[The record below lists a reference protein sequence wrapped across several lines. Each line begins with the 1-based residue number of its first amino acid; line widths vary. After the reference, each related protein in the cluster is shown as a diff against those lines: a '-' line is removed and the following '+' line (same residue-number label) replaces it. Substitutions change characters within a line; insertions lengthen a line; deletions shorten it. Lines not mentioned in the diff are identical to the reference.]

1 MRQELAWFDT
11 QSQTDIIA
19 KFNLDSMAFQLAIG
33 EKISNLIMII
43 SMSLSG
49 LAISLFVGWIMTLVM
64 LAYIPIMILIWTKN
78 IATKVEV
85 TQEEEK
91 VYEKVYS
98 RSE

>member
-1 MRQELAWFDT
+1 
-11 QSQTDIIA
+11 
-19 KFNLDSMAFQLAIG
+19 MAYQLAIG
-33 EKISNLIMII
+33 EKISNLILII
-43 SMSLSG
+43 SMSIFG
-49 LAISLFVGWIMTLVM
+49 LIISLFVGWIMALVM
-64 LAYIPIMILIWTKN
+64 LAYIPIMILIWTKD

>member
-1 MRQELAWFDT
+1 MKQELAWFDT

-19 KFNLDSMAFQLAIG
+19 KFNLDSMAYQLAIG
-33 EKISNLIMII
+33 EKISNLILII
-43 SMSLSG
+43 SMSIFG
-49 LAISLFVGWIMTLVM
+49 LVISLFVGWIMTLVM
-64 LAYIPIMILIWTKN
+64 LAYIPIMILIWTKD

>member
-11 QSQTDIIA
+11 QSQTEIIA

>member
-1 MRQELAWFDT
+1 
-11 QSQTDIIA
+11 
-19 KFNLDSMAFQLAIG
+19 
-33 EKISNLIMII
+33 
-43 SMSLSG
+43 MSIFG

-64 LAYIPIMILIWTKN
+64 LAYIPIMILIWTKD